1 MLRKLWNQSQ
11 FRYSLLSA
19 AVWGMVAHAYAFVHN
34 FFSHDALNALYASAV
49 EEHWKI
55 ELGRFLFPLYRMTL
69 RNALSLPWV
78 IGLYTILWGVFIV
91 YLISKIFNLKSSASI
106 FFAAGVLMVNRT
118 VICLASTYIYELD
131 IDMLSVLFAVLS
143 VYLWKQHKWGF
154 LFGALPLL
162 GLFGI
167 YQCNLSVAIVLIL
180 FSSVLTLVTE
190 KDAFLPVLKRGLLSL
205 VMIALGII
213 LYFLVLKG
221 VLFATGIELVQD
233 SNNSITNALSFNSG
247 VLGLIPRAYK
257 DFFHSH
263 FAASTVHPRPLA
275 SIALWLVWISAAVF
289 FVLLCI
295 RNVARMKS
303 SILNLLLAAVLLIL
317 VPLGANASYVL
328 NNGGVHDLMEYA
340 NWTTLLLPIIL
351 AESLFERTPEK
362 TESAAKSGAIQSKSA
377 AKSEA
382 SPSKSATKSEASQ
395 STKPESASAA
405 KTSLARVAV
414 YVLLLIILIE
424 RTLVANSI
432 YLKKEFE
439 QQATLSI
446 MTRVVYDLHQ
456 VEGYVPGET
465 PICFIGEPNLPEEM
479 PGFEDYYP
487 YTGSWDH
494 TAIASDTIIY
504 YYHPYGAYF
513 NYFLNEPARFCTPE
527 EFKALK
533 SNEGVLSSPIYP
545 DSGAF
550 FWVDGVLVIHLS

>member
-1 MLRKLWNQSQ
+1 M
-11 FRYSLLSA
+11 
-19 AVWGMVAHAYAFVHN
+19 
-34 FFSHDALNALYASAV
+34 

-91 YLISKIFNLKSSASI
+91 YLISKIFDLKSPASI

-190 KDAFLPVLKRGLLSL
+190 KDAFIPVLKRGLLSL
-205 VMIALGII
+205 VMIALGIV

-221 VLFATGIELVQD
+221 VLLATGIELVQD
-233 SNNSITNALSFNSG
+233 SNNSITNALSLNSG

-295 RNVARMKS
+295 RSVARTKS
-303 SILNLLLAAVLLIL
+303 SILNLLLTAVLLIL

-351 AESLFERTPEK
+351 AERLFEKTPEK
-362 TESAAKSGAIQSKSA
+362 TESAAKS
-377 AKSEA
+377 EA
-382 SPSKSATKSEASQ
+382 SP

-405 KTSLARVAV
+405 KTSLAHVAV

-456 VEGYVPGET
+456 VEGYIPGET

-504 YYHPYGAYF
+504 YYHPYAAYF

-533 SNEGVLSSPIYP
+533 SNERVLSSPIYP
-545 DSGAF
+545 DAGAF

>member
-91 YLISKIFNLKSSASI
+91 YLISKIFDLKSPASI

-143 VYLWKQHKWGF
+143 VYLWKQYKWGF

-190 KDAFLPVLKRGLLSL
+190 KDAFIPVLKRGLLSL

-233 SNNSITNALSFNSG
+233 SNNSITNALSINSG

-295 RNVARMKS
+295 RSVARTKS

-351 AESLFERTPEK
+351 AERLFERTPEK
-362 TESAAKSGAIQSKSA
+362 TESAAKS
-377 AKSEA
+377 
-382 SPSKSATKSEASQ
+382 EASQ
-395 STKPESASAA
+395 SAKPESASAA
-405 KTSLARVAV
+405 TTSLARVAV

-446 MTRVVYDLHQ
+446 MTRIVYDLHQ

-513 NYFLNEPARFCTPE
+513 NYFLNEPARFCTPDQ
-527 EFKALK
+527 FTQLK
-533 SNEGVLSSPIYP
+533 HDETVLSSPIYP